1 MKIADISPV
10 FKKRDNIS
18 KDNYQPISG
27 LSNFIKRF
35 EKILFSQLNDYM
47 GSKFSKCFTGFRKNQ
62 NRQNCLLQIIE
73 SWKSRLNNGSK
84 VDIIIMDLFKAF
96 ESLSHELLQA
106 KLKASGLDNNSVTFK
121 KSYLTDG
128 ISFFFQMC
136 DLANYANE
144 ITYIHTIKAFHIS

>member
-10 FKKRDNIS
+10 FKKLDNIS

-47 GSKFSKCFTGFRKNQ
+47 GSKFSKYFTGFRKNQ
-62 NRQNCLLQIIE
+62 NRQNSLLQIIE

-84 VDIIIMDLFKAF
+84 VDIIIVDLFKAF

-106 KLKASGLDNNSVTFK
+106 KLKASGLDNNSVTF
-121 KSYLTDG
+121 
-128 ISFFFQMC
+128 
-136 DLANYANE
+136 
-144 ITYIHTIKAFHIS
+144 